1 MKNVFI
7 LFLLIFGYYYASAQ
21 CTPSVSVTVVD
32 TNFLNV
38 QCTGDL
44 LIEYFYATPING
56 GNNPS
61 YKWFLNGVLVDT
73 AEVYAYAHRV
83 IHSDSIW
90 VEMTSDTTCAN
101 PAVVTSNVI
110 TVNLVNPS
118 SVHATSYAEQHCNY
132 TTVHYYFSSVN
143 IDSIELHSGSGTP
156 LFYSQKISPAGTPSH
171 PALDTISVDYYYS
184 GLNQPYFRAWQVPHF
199 CLSLTYLTDSIW
211 VTNDVPPN
219 QSLCLVSIDSGTRKL
234 MIIWEKADKY
244 ATDSFFI
251 YRSDSQDSNYIQ
263 VAALGRD
270 SLSAWEDISAYPDSI
285 SYRYKI
291 SLRDTCG
298 NTSDLSPF
306 HQTILLTALGQGNFS
321 WTPYVIENDSLA
333 ISYDLYRDDLSNGN
347 WQLLTRVSD
356 TMTIASDTAFALY
369 PNASYKVVVTLPYS
383 CNPTRVANTIS
394 SNILVHPNLTG
405 ISSVQALSEIKMSPN
420 PVIDRLR
427 ISGLKASEDISA
439 TNLLGQSIY
448 SSTTSRDALEIDTQN
463 WRAGI
468 YLIKISSGSAN
479 KTFKVAKQ

>member
-7 LFLLIFGYYYASAQ
+7 LFLLFLGCYQASAQ

-38 QCTGDL
+38 QCTGDV

-61 YKWFLNGVLVDT
+61 YRWFLNGVLVDT
-73 AEVYAYAHRV
+73 TEVYAYTHSV
-83 IHSDSIW
+83 FHSDSIW

-101 PAVVTSNVI
+101 PTVVTSNII
-110 TVNLVNPS
+110 TVNLTHPS
-118 SVHATSYAEQHCNY
+118 SVHTTSSAEQHCNY

-143 IDSIELHSGSGTP
+143 IDSIEFHSGNSSV
-156 LFYSQKISPAGTPSH
+156 LFYSLGIHPVGTTLH
-171 PALDTISVDYYYS
+171 PALDTLSFDYYYS
-184 GLNQPYFRAWQVPHF
+184 GLNQPYFLAWQDPIF
-199 CLSLTYLTDSIW
+199 CRVLTYLTDSIW
-211 VTNDVPPN
+211 INSDVPPN
-219 QSLCLVSIDSGTRKL
+219 QNLCMVTVDSDTRKP

-251 YRSDSQDSNYIQ
+251 YRSDSPDSTYLQ

-298 NTSDLSPF
+298 NSSDLSPF

-321 WTPYVIENDSLA
+321 WIPYVIENDSFAPL
-333 ISYDLYRDDLSNGN
+333 YGLYRDTANNGN
-347 WQLLTRVSD
+347 WQLLTGIP
-356 TMTIASDTAFALY
+356 TTLTTASDPDYTHF
-369 PNASYKVVVTLPYS
+369 PNASYRVEVSLSYS
-383 CNPTRVANTIS
+383 CNPTRGVNTIS

-405 ISSVQALSEIKMSPN
+405 ISIVETLNEIKMSPN
-420 PVIDRLR
+420 PVVDRLR
-427 ISGLKASEDISA
+427 ISGLKAGEDISV

-448 SSTTSRDALEIDTQN
+448 SSTTSRDAFDLDTQN
-463 WRAGI
+463 WQAGI
-468 YLIKISSGSAN
+468 YLIKISSGAAT